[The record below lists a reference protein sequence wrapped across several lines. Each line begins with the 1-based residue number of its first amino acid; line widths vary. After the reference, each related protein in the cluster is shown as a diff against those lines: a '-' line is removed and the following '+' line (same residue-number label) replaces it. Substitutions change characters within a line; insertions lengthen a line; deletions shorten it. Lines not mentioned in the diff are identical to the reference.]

1 MTRSERSVA
10 SSATTAII
18 AAVMLLSAPAP
29 LRAGP
34 AMSTANN
41 KISRDVD
48 NGGGAYSSTANNQM
62 TGSAAEEVALTTSS
76 TANNLLR
83 SGFATIMSYPGTIAS
98 LTTNGGVSTSS
109 TTLNWPT
116 PGYDGN
122 QGVALGGSA
131 YLVQIASNVTYGNLS
146 NLSVVTVSIST
157 SAQALAKIVGSGVTG
172 LDPNTTYYAQVML
185 RDNDGDVGG
194 PFTTALATFTTLANP
209 PVVGALEFTSIQWSS
224 VAVAWIAPSELSV
237 SSKSNEGYTLLASS
251 NNFGALAPA
260 GAPVISSTTFQ
271 ALAST
276 LTVGAGG
283 IPLDLSSTYYFQVG
297 SLNWA
302 GQANYATFSRL
313 NFQIVRSTGLVDI
326 HNIDLTVAKS
336 TVATSSMVVTN
347 VGNWPATILLAAST
361 VTAPSSY
368 WSLGTSSG
376 VEQAALQGVWY
387 TGALGPPA
395 VGPPPSTFTTFLT
408 TSPVISQASG
418 NYSSA
423 SQNGFQLAPGAN
435 ITMWFRFFFPTST
448 SSPGH
453 ETLQVTAQPV
463 YP

>member
-1 MTRSERSVA
+1 MRL
-10 SSATTAII
+10 SAF
-18 AAVMLLSAPAP
+18 AVLLLSAPAW
-29 LRAGP
+29 AGP
-34 AMSTANN
+34 LMSSGSNSITRN
-41 KISRDVD
+41 VD
-48 NGGGAYSSTANNQM
+48 NAGGTYSSTASNQI
-62 TGSAAEEVALTTSS
+62 TGSAGEEIALTTSS
-76 TANNLLR
+76 TANNLMR
-83 SGFATIMSYPGTIAS
+83 SGFSTIAYYPGTPTPS
-98 LTTNGGVSTSS
+98 PNGGVSTSS
-109 TTLNWPT
+109 TTLDWPT
-116 PGYDGN
+116 PGYDANLGA
-122 QGVALGGSA
+122 ALVGSA
-131 YLVQIASNVTYGNLS
+131 YFVQLASNSTIGQLSDLKIVNVT
-146 NLSVVTVSIST
+146 IST
-157 SAQALAKIVGSGVTG
+157 SAQAVGKIVGTSLTG
-172 LDPNTTYYAQVML
+172 LDPNTTYYAQVLL
-185 RDNDGDVGG
+185 RDNDGNVSAAS
-194 PFTTALATFTTLANP
+194 TVTWATFTSLANP
-209 PVVGALEFTSIQWSS
+209 PTVGALEFTSIQWSS
-224 VAVAWIAPSELSV
+224 ATVAWIAPSQLSV
-237 SSKSNEGYTLLASS
+237 SSQSNEGYTLLASS

-260 GAPVISSTTFQ
+260 GAPVISSTTYE

-283 IPLDLSSTYYFQVG
+283 VPLDLSSTYYFQVG

-302 GQANYATFSRL
+302 GTPNFATFNKL
-313 NFQIVRSTGLVDI
+313 NFQIVRSTGLLNI
-326 HNIDLTVAKS
+326 HGIDLTVAKS

-361 VTAPSSY
+361 VTAPSSF
-368 WSLGTSSG
+368 WSLGTSSD
-376 VEQAALQGVWY
+376 VEQAALQGVWF

-408 TSPVISQASG
+408 TSPTISQASG